1 MTTSTIRVALERLI
15 ELEDTASANGADP
28 DTTAWDEAVAT
39 GRAVLK
45 AEPEGEGPSLAD
57 VDELCAE
64 FGFHPDD
71 DQGEGL
77 EILSDMIT
85 AAIARWGAPV
95 VKPAT
100 PPAPEPGEVKDV
112 IDDLHRVA
120 NALSDEDL
128 VGSAHTC
135 RRAATLFQHQAAELA
150 ALRGAPVSERLPEPN
165 TKVLAHYCNKLGKGR
180 TICAIWVPA
189 KTRVS
194 DSDIDEDLQFEYDY
208 ETDQFYWPQGWY
220 EAIENWEEFGYL
232 KVYEGEVTYWEPLPK
247 WPANA
252 LPLPAPQAGEGEA

>member
-1 MTTSTIRVALERLI
+1 MTTSTIRAALERLI

-100 PPAPEPGEVKDV
+100 PPAPEQPLSSLMAQELAKAEQRHGRFDASETIERLGRCHSAMSARGDV
-112 IDDLHRVA
+112 QSA
-120 NALSDEDL
+120 ALCQHS
-128 VGSAHTC
+128 
-135 RRAATLFQHQAAELA
+135 ATLLQQQTAELA
-150 ALRGAPVSERLPEPN
+150 ALREELRVERFVAGQNRISQLWVDALDPSTQVPLSAPQIKKLR
-165 TKVLAHYCNKLGKGR
+165 KVLDDHCDQGPPNGTMWKSQELEELMWAVEG
-180 TICAIWVPA
+180 WVGA
-189 KTRVS
+189 AT
-194 DSDIDEDLQFEYDY
+194 
-208 ETDQFYWPQGWY
+208 
-220 EAIENWEEFGYL
+220 
-232 KVYEGEVTYWEPLPK
+232 
-247 WPANA
+247 
-252 LPLPAPQAGEGEA
+252 PLPAPQAGEGEA

>member
-1 MTTSTIRVALERLI
+1 MTTSTIRAALERLI

-100 PPAPEPGEVKDV
+100 PPAPEQPLSSLMAQELAKAEQRHGRFDASETIERLGRCHSAMSARGDV
-112 IDDLHRVA
+112 QSA
-120 NALSDEDL
+120 ALCQ
-128 VGSAHTC
+128 H
-135 RRAATLFQHQAAELA
+135 AATLLQQQTAELA
-150 ALRGAPVSERLPEPN
+150 ALRKPPHPTFLDAIRLAQGCHDYSGGHSGKQKEAFQDGVG
-165 TKVLAHYCNKLGKGR
+165 TVVAVLKKAAVG
-180 TICAIWVPA
+180 
-189 KTRVS
+189 S
-194 DSDIDEDLQFEYDY
+194 
-208 ETDQFYWPQGWY
+208 
-220 EAIENWEEFGYL
+220 
-232 KVYEGEVTYWEPLPK
+232 
-247 WPANA
+247 
-252 LPLPAPQAGEGEA
+252 